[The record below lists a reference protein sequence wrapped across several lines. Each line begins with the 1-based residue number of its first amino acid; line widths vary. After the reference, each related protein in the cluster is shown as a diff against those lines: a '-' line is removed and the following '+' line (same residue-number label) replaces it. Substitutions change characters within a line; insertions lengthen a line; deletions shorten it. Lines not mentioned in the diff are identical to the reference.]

1 MRCCSGQRIV
11 FMITT
16 TYTETALSIGGI
28 MRYFTNNVLNIHP
41 RSDKQTRQVLLESP
55 LAVHWLTASCKFPC
69 TSFNNFSKVDFF
81 MLHLCLYNRLTEG
94 TRKQLW
100 VFTRANNLSQES
112 YWSRHVRLR
121 CFTYSYCLLYTS
133 ILTHIFIIR
142 YSVTPR
148 CDCDRCALYI

>member
-1 MRCCSGQRIV
+1 MIVRISLPFSTIAGGAKTSKSISDDALANKYRWLPKTQGSGACQ
-11 FMITT
+11 
-16 TYTETALSIGGI
+16 LDPG
-28 MRYFTNNVLNIHP
+28 
-41 RSDKQTRQVLLESP
+41 Q
-55 LAVHWLTASCKFPC
+55 HWLTASCKFAC
-69 TSFNNFSKVDFF
+69 TYFNNFSKADFF
-81 MLHLCLYNRLTEG
+81 MLHLCLYNSLTEG

-133 ILTHIFIIR
+133 ILTHILIMR

-148 CDCDRCALYI
+148 CDCDRYALYI